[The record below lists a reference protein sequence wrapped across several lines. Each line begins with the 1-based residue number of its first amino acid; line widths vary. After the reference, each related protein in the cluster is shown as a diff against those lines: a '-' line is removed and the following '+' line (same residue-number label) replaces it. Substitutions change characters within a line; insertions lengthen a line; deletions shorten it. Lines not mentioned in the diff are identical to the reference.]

1 MDKDYYNNKIK
12 ESKNL
17 ILSLSKKNDR
27 ISFARLFVAI
37 VGIIVS
43 YKVLTN
49 NVLYGFIV
57 FVLICVIFFFIV
69 QLHNKLSAL
78 KEENEQ
84 LVKIYEN
91 ELITHEDNLFG
102 NGEEFI
108 DNNHPY
114 SSDLDLFGKKSIFNL
129 INRTVTFEGK
139 NILADWMLNI
149 EGNKQIIEKRQLLI
163 KELSKKINFKE
174 QFLSTFFLSKDA
186 KSESKAIVEWIS
198 RFKFYF
204 VEKKMLRLLLLL
216 LSLITSISII
226 FSFVNSYFLGIAFIL
241 IAINLYIGIKLKKR
255 VDYIHEHSSKQEK
268 LFKKYSLLIQLIKK
282 EKFKSNHFQELQ
294 KKLLN
299 EMYSEKELKILSNY
313 IKNLDYRLN
322 LLLSFPLNTI
332 FFWEIHYCFKIEK
345 WMKKNASKVSDWLGI
360 IGEFDALISLSILH
374 FNNSEW
380 SFPIIK
386 EGVEQYIDTEAMG
399 HPLIL
404 KNNRKNNDYKLIGS
418 GKFDIITGSNMAGK
432 STFLRTIGVNTILA
446 LIGSSVCAK
455 SFTITPIKLITYM
468 RVNDSLE
475 DSLSTFHAEL
485 NRIKSILDYVIKNE
499 NCFLLLDELLRGTN
513 SNDRHIG
520 SVALIKQ
527 LILSDATGVI
537 ATHDLALTK
546 MQKEFP
552 NNIKNYHFDV
562 KTKNEDLF
570 FDYKLTKGICQSFNA
585 SLLMKKI
592 GINIDSL

>member
-1 MDKDYYNNKIK
+1 MDKNYYNNKIK

-27 ISFARLFVAI
+27 ISFARLFIAI
-37 VGIIVS
+37 VGIIIS
-43 YKVLTN
+43 YKIMTN
-49 NVLYGFIV
+49 NVLYGFVV
-57 FVLICVIFFFIV
+57 FFLICVIFFFIV
-69 QLHNKLSAL
+69 QIHNKLSAL
-78 KEENEQ
+78 KEEHEQ

-114 SSDLDLFGKKSIFNL
+114 SSDLDLFGKRSLFNL

-139 NILADWMLNI
+139 STLAGWMLNI

-174 QFLSTFFLSKDA
+174 QFLITFFLSKDA
-186 KSESKAIVEWIS
+186 KSESKAIVEWIN

-204 VEKKMLRLLLLL
+204 VEKKTLRLSLVL

-226 FSFVNSYFLGIAFIL
+226 FSYVNSYFLGMAFIL
-241 IAINLYIGIKLKKR
+241 VTINLYVGIKLKKR
-255 VDYIHEHSSKQEK
+255 VDYIHEHSSKQAK

-332 FFWEIHYCFKIEK
+332 FFWEIHFCFKIEK
-345 WMKKNASKVSDWLGI
+345 WMKKNASKVSDWLDI

-404 KNNRKNNDYKLIGS
+404 KNSRKNNDYKLIGS

-432 STFLRTIGVNTILA
+432 STFLRTIGVNAILA

-455 SFTITPIKLITYM
+455 SFIITPIKLITYM

-513 SNDRHIG
+513 SSDRHIG

-546 MQKEFP
+546 MQKKFP
-552 NNIKNYHFDV
+552 NDIKNYHFDV